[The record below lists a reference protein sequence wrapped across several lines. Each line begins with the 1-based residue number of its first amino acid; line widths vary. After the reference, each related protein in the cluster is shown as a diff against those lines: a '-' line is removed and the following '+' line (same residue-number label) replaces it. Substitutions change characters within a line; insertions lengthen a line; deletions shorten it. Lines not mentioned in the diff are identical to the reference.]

1 MIRFFLGSMFVLA
14 FSVLFAIA
22 LLDWLG
28 GCGNSFVHADGT
40 RHLGECIGRE
50 TFFSIFK

>member
-1 MIRFFLGSMFVLA
+1 MKTLFSALFVLA

-50 TFFSIFK
+50 TFFLIFK